1 MRSLEA
7 LRGSPGSV
15 RLQVLWDSGQPCQRA
30 LLGALPCPGLELNAP
45 NIPLDVEVEL

>member
-15 RLQVLWDSGQPCQRA
+15 RLQVLWDLGQPCQRA
-30 LLGALPCPGLELNAP
+30 LLGALELNAP